1 EIHRLHHR
9 QDRPDG
15 RGSPRRPRRLQPA
28 GPPDHARRSGPD
40 RRLVVRR
47 RGLRDQRRRR
57 PRGRRRAVSP
67 AAALPDRPLPD
78 RLGGAPD
85 GKRSLR
91 LWLRL
96 LTCAHTIEQIIAQRL
111 RDEFGS
117 TLPRFDMLSA
127 LDRAG
132 EAGLTMGEA
141 AGMLMVPNGN
151 VTGLA
156 RRLKAKGL
164 IEPLP
169 GADRRVQRVR
179 LTAGGQTRFTA
190 MATAHEHWIE
200 TLL

>member
-1 EIHRLHHR
+1 MI
-9 QDRPDG
+9 
-15 RGSPRRPRRLQPA
+15 PA
-28 GPPDHARRSGPD
+28 LA
-40 RRLVVRR
+40 
-47 RGLRDQRRRR
+47 
-57 PRGRRRAVSP
+57 SP
-67 AAALPDRPLPD
+67 ADRPLPD

-96 LTCAHTIEQIIAQRL
+96 LTCSTRIEQTVAQRL

-141 AGMLMVPNGN
+141 AGMLMVSNGN

-156 RRLKAKGL
+156 ARLKADGL
-164 IEPLP
+164 IEAMA
-169 GADRRVQRVR
+169 GTDRRVQRVR
-179 LTAGGQTRFTA
+179 LTPLGQTRFAA
-190 MATAHEHWIE
+190 MALAHERWIE
-200 TLL
+200 ALFADLTTTEADDLTRLLERTKRSLHATTQEELNG

>member
-1 EIHRLHHR
+1 
-9 QDRPDG
+9 
-15 RGSPRRPRRLQPA
+15 
-28 GPPDHARRSGPD
+28 
-40 RRLVVRR
+40 VT
-47 RGLRDQRRRR
+47 
-57 PRGRRRAVSP
+57 P
-67 AAALPDRPLPD
+67 AAALPD

-96 LTCAHTIEQIIAQRL
+96 LTCAHTIEQTIGQRL

-132 EAGLTMGEA
+132 DAGLTMGEVSR
-141 AGMLMVPNGN
+141 MLMVSNGN
-151 VTGLA
+151 VTGLSQ
-156 RRLKAKGL
+156 RLKADGL
-164 IEPLP
+164 IEHLP

-179 LTAGGQTRFTA
+179 LTALGRTRFAA

-200 TLL
+200 TLLTGLTGTETDDLIRLLEQTKRSLRSAIHEEPNR

>member
-1 EIHRLHHR
+1 MT
-9 QDRPDG
+9 
-15 RGSPRRPRRLQPA
+15 A
-28 GPPDHARRSGPD
+28 G
-40 RRLVVRR
+40 
-47 RGLRDQRRRR
+47 
-57 PRGRRRAVSP
+57 
-67 AAALPDRPLPD
+67 AALPD

-96 LTCAHTIEQIIAQRL
+96 LTCATTIEQTIAQRL

-132 EAGLTMGEA
+132 ETGLTMGEVSR
-141 AGMLMVPNGN
+141 MLMVSNGN

-156 RRLKAKGL
+156 QRLKADGL
-164 IEPLP
+164 IEPLS

-179 LTAGGQTRFTA
+179 LTALGRTRFAA
-190 MATAHEHWIE
+190 MAAAHEHWIE
-200 TLL
+200 TLLADLTPAEADDLIRLLEQTKRSLRSAIHEEPNR

>member
-1 EIHRLHHR
+1 M
-9 QDRPDG
+9 
-15 RGSPRRPRRLQPA
+15 S
-28 GPPDHARRSGPD
+28 
-40 RRLVVRR
+40 VV
-47 RGLRDQRRRR
+47 L
-57 PRGRRRAVSP
+57 AS
-67 AAALPDRPLPD
+67 LPD

-96 LTCAHTIEQIIAQRL
+96 LTCSTRIEQTISQRL

-141 AGMLMVPNGN
+141 AGMLMVSNGN

-156 RRLKAKGL
+156 ARLKADGL
-164 IEPLP
+164 IEAMA

-179 LTAGGQTRFTA
+179 LTPLGQTRFAA
-190 MATAHEHWIE
+190 MAAAHERWIE
-200 TLL
+200 ALFADLTAAEADDLTRLLERTKRSRSLQTHTEPTP

>member
-1 EIHRLHHR
+1 M
-9 QDRPDG
+9 
-15 RGSPRRPRRLQPA
+15 
-28 GPPDHARRSGPD
+28 
-40 RRLVVRR
+40 
-47 RGLRDQRRRR
+47 
-57 PRGRRRAVSP
+57 SP
-67 AAALPDRPLPD
+67 AAAPLPD

-96 LTCAHTIEQIIAQRL
+96 LTCSHTIEQTIAQRL

-132 EAGLTMGEA
+132 DTGLTMGEVSR
-141 AGMLMVPNGN
+141 MLMVSNGN

-156 RRLKAKGL
+156 RRLKADGL
-164 IEPLP
+164 IEHLP

-179 LTAGGQTRFTA
+179 LTTEGRIRFDA
-190 MATAHEHWIE
+190 MARAHEHWIE
-200 TLL
+200 GLFVGLADTEADDLTRLLEQTKRSLRSATQEEPNR

>member
-1 EIHRLHHR
+1 M
-9 QDRPDG
+9 
-15 RGSPRRPRRLQPA
+15 
-28 GPPDHARRSGPD
+28 
-40 RRLVVRR
+40 
-47 RGLRDQRRRR
+47 
-57 PRGRRRAVSP
+57 SP
-67 AAALPDRPLPD
+67 AAALPD

-96 LTCAHTIEQIIAQRL
+96 LTCTTTIERTISQRL

-132 EAGLTMGEA
+132 QAGLTMGEVSR
-141 AGMLMVPNGN
+141 MLMVSNGN

-156 RRLKAKGL
+156 QRLKADGL
-164 IEPLP
+164 IEHLP

-179 LTAGGQTRFTA
+179 LTALGRTRFAA
-190 MATAHEHWIE
+190 MASAHEHWIE
-200 TLL
+200 TLLADLTGPEADDLIRLLEQTKRSLRSAIHEESNR